1 MEEEKNVEQPKKRGR
16 KKAEVKPNPKK
27 RGRKKAE
34 VKPNPK
40 KVWVY
45 FTIKSARGKDKV
57 CLPYALAKKLEK
69 SGNVKII
76 GE

>member
-1 MEEEKNVEQPKKRGR
+1 MEEEKNVAETPKKRGR
-16 KKAEVKPNPKK
+16 KP
-27 RGRKKAE
+27 KAE

-57 CLPYALAKKLEK
+57 CLPYALAKKLER

>member
-1 MEEEKNVEQPKKRGR
+1 MEEEVKEVDKTEVAATQKKRGR
-16 KKAEVKPNPKK
+16 KKAEVKPNPK
-27 RGRKKAE
+27 R
-34 VKPNPK
+34 
-40 KVWVY
+40 VWVY
-45 FTIKSARGKDKV
+45 FTAKSARGKDKV

>member
-1 MEEEKNVEQPKKRGR
+1 MEEVKEVKKNK
-16 KKAEVKPNPKK
+16 KKAVKTAPAK
-27 RGRKKAE
+27 
-34 VKPNPK
+34 PK